1 MKKKA
6 AKVFQTALFVVIIV
20 FILTAVFFMVMNRA
34 KNNRPKF
41 VFGKAILWVET
52 GSMKP
57 EIDERSYILVSS
69 ADKKDVKVGD
79 VIVFVCKDKSLPV
92 YNALVTHRVIEVTE
106 AGYITKGDNNPAADS
121 LAVAKDDIVAIYDKN
136 LPVCTFFGR
145 IFSSGVGLL
154 IIVAFTLF
162 ACAFIY
168 IPDLVKA
175 VKDIKTE
182 NKEEEIDRR
191 VKEEVKRLEREYNGK
206 QLPETVSAKKEHEK
220 QADPGEQTEN
230 GADKV

>member
-20 FILTAVFFMVMNRA
+20 LILTAVFFMIMNRA

-41 VFGKAILWVET
+41 AFGKAILWVET

-106 AGYITKGDNNPAADS
+106 TGYITKGDNNPAADS
-121 LAVAKDDIVAIYDKN
+121 LAVARDDIVAIYDKN

-145 IFSSGVGLL
+145 IFSSGAGLL

-182 NKEEEIDRR
+182 NREEEIDRR

-206 QLPETVSAKKEHEK
+206 QFPETVSAENEKEK
-220 QADPGEQTEN
+220 QEDPGEQTEN
-230 GADKV
+230 GADNV

>member
-1 MKKKA
+1 MKKKT

-20 FILTAVFFMVMNRA
+20 LILTAVFFMVMNRA

-41 VFGKAILWVET
+41 VFGKTILWVET

-121 LAVAKDDIVAIYDKN
+121 LAVARGDIVAIYDKN

-182 NKEEEIDRR
+182 NREEEIDRR

-206 QLPETVSAKKEHEK
+206 QLSETVFAEKEKEK
-220 QADPGEQTEN
+220 QSDPGEQTEN

>member
-1 MKKKA
+1 MKKKT

-20 FILTAVFFMVMNRA
+20 LILTAVFFMVMNRA

-106 AGYITKGDNNPAADS
+106 AGYITKGDNNPAVDS
-121 LAVAKDDIVAIYDKN
+121 LAVARGDIVAIYDKN

-182 NKEEEIDRR
+182 NREEEIDRR
-191 VKEEVKRLEREYNGK
+191 VKEEVKRLEREYEDK
-206 QLPETVSAKKEHEK
+206 QLPETVSAEKEKEK

>member
-1 MKKKA
+1 MKKKT

-20 FILTAVFFMVMNRA
+20 LILTAVFFMVMNRA

-145 IFSSGVGLL
+145 IFSSGVGLI

-175 VKDIKTE
+175 GKDIKTE

>member
-1 MKKKA
+1 MKKKT

-20 FILTAVFFMVMNRA
+20 LILTAVFFMVMNRA

-230 GADKV
+230 GADNL

>member
-1 MKKKA
+1 MKKKT

-20 FILTAVFFMVMNRA
+20 LILTAVFFMVMNRA

-57 EIDERSYILVSS
+57 EIDGRSYILVSS

-145 IFSSGVGLL
+145 IFSSGVGLI

-206 QLPETVSAKKEHEK
+206 QLPETVSAKKEYEK

-230 GADKV
+230 GADNL